1 MPMRLAIRL
10 SLNDPQSLT
19 NSYYES
25 PMELHDFS
33 PIRNDYPILS
43 FHPSL
48 SANMRALSS
57 ICVKGVCRLNRK
69 QEVPNLPLQIKY
81 MQNEE
86 QPECT

>member
-33 PIRNDYPILS
+33 PIRNDYPILP
-43 FHPSL
+43 FIPHF
-48 SANMRALSS
+48 
-57 ICVKGVCRLNRK
+57 
-69 QEVPNLPLQIKY
+69 LQTCGHCQAFVLREY
-81 MQNEE
+81 VD
-86 QPECT
+86 